1 MDEFRAKIQN
11 SFFPI
16 VKIVKKMN
24 LLQTMA
30 DENYKTLKSSSSS
43 EYVVQRSRFFG
54 YAISANTVE
63 ESRTFIKNIS
73 EKHPEANHCCWAY
86 KTGFPDAPQQHYND
100 AGEPSGTAG
109 RPISDAISQADLKNV
124 VVVICRVFGGVKLGI
139 RGLINAYH
147 QSAKITLE
155 KAEIIVCQPMILK
168 EFEISYPVFEKLKR
182 KVEAID
188 GKIESSEFSDSVK
201 CTVKIPR
208 SKTEE
213 LDSF

>member
-1 MDEFRAKIQN
+1 M
-11 SFFPI
+11 
-16 VKIVKKMN
+16 
-24 LLQTMA
+24 
-30 DENYKTLKSSSSS
+30 ENEKYKTLKFSCSS

-54 YAISANTVE
+54 YAICANTVE

-86 KTGFPDAPQQHYND
+86 KTGFPDNLQQHYND
-100 AGEPSGTAG
+100 AGEPSGTGG
-109 RPISDAISQADLKNV
+109 RPIGDAISQADLKNV

-139 RGLINAYH
+139 RGLINSYH

-168 EFEISYPVFEKLKR
+168 DFELPYPFFEKLKR
-182 KVEAID
+182 KVEAIG
-188 GKIESSEFSDSVK
+188 GKIENSDFSDSVK

-208 SKTEE
+208 SKAEE
-213 LDSF
+213 LDSLTK

>member
-1 MDEFRAKIQN
+1 MAKIKN
-11 SFFPI
+11 E
-16 VKIVKKMN
+16 K
-24 LLQTMA
+24 
-30 DENYKTLKSSSSS
+30 YKTLKSSCSS

-63 ESRTFIKNIS
+63 ESRNFIKNIS
-73 EKHPEANHCCWAY
+73 EKHPEANHCCWSY
-86 KTGFPDAPQQHYND
+86 KTGFPDEPQQHYND
-100 AGEPSGTAG
+100 AGEPFGTAG
-109 RPISDAISQADLKNV
+109 RPITDAILQADLKNV

-168 EFEISYPVFEKLKR
+168 DFELSYPVFEKLKR
-182 KVEAID
+182 KIEAIG
-188 GKIESSEFSDSVK
+188 GKIEKSEFSDSVK

-208 SKTEE
+208 NQNEWINP
-213 LDSF
+213 LN